1 MPREVRV
8 DADLPAPAQAL
19 RQQGRERDILIERL
33 RALDA
38 KADLTT
44 AEVRAAVRDLVRMA
58 VGG

>member
-1 MPREVRV
+1 MPREVREV
-8 DADLPAPAQAL
+8 ADLPAPAQAL

-38 KADLTT
+38 KADLTAT
-44 AEVRAAVRDLVRMA
+44 DVRAAVKDLVRMA